1 MEIPCK
7 NKVIL
12 SYLILCLI
20 LVISAIGSSVPS
32 IFCIL
37 KFLLFLVYLRDPALS
52 SVCCCGYV
60 DFNSINFLIGMELPG
75 TGVLEETLD
84 GGLRLA
90 YPIHNQNMRFSLP
103 YLYDLTKT
111 FDTLFMT

>member
-1 MEIPCK
+1 
-7 NKVIL
+7 
-12 SYLILCLI
+12 
-20 LVISAIGSSVPS
+20 
-32 IFCIL
+32 
-37 KFLLFLVYLRDPALS
+37 
-52 SVCCCGYV
+52 
-60 DFNSINFLIGMELPG
+60 MELPG